1 MGPEPPRG
9 SVPPGLV
16 VVCVSAPAP
25 WFLGEGGSCGRG
37 LGEILGL
44 LVSRVGERGPGQ
56 RRAAV
61 PLLASPT
68 PPPDP
73 DPAGWPS
80 TRRRRGLVW
89 LGLEE
94 RRGACALRPRPL
106 RLTLGPGR
114 AVGARGRSGRCLR
127 RSWRES
133 APLPTPS
140 QFFVLE
146 TVEAEGC
153 PARRVALSAPSCLR
167 RGCRVPGTQPAA
179 GRSLPSRSWVS
190 ATGDYLPGSG
200 PARRGRKPPE
210 LLVSQRLGAS
220 EGESDT
226 ARAPLPPELKARGR
240 SRPEGGE
247 GPQAVRPCSS
257 CPATGLGRKP
267 QGTWLRAFWE
277 RARKIAWLSRKPGYT
292 GTERT
297 EQTLRCPAPRGMHS
311 GGPRKLP

>member
-1 MGPEPPRG
+1 MGPEPPRE

-89 LGLEE
+89 LGLDE
-94 RRGACALRPRPL
+94 RRGACVLRPRPL
-106 RLTLGPGR
+106 RLTLGPGH
-114 AVGARGRSGRCLR
+114 AVGARGRSCLCLR

-133 APLPTPS
+133 APPAYPLPILRPRDS
-140 QFFVLE
+140 GGRRLPGLPGRALRPE
-146 TVEAEGC
+146 LP
-153 PARRVALSAPSCLR
+153 PA
-167 RGCRVPGTQPAA
+167 RVPGTQPAA
-179 GRSLPSRSWVS
+179 GRSLPSRSWIS

-200 PARRGRKPPE
+200 PAR
-210 LLVSQRLGAS
+210 
-220 EGESDT
+220 
-226 ARAPLPPELKARGR
+226 
-240 SRPEGGE
+240 
-247 GPQAVRPCSS
+247 
-257 CPATGLGRKP
+257 
-267 QGTWLRAFWE
+267 
-277 RARKIAWLSRKPGYT
+277 
-292 GTERT
+292 
-297 EQTLRCPAPRGMHS
+297 
-311 GGPRKLP
+311 